1 MYAALCLGVADYFKK
16 TSHTEAVIGLS
27 GGIDSTLVACIAV
40 DALGA
45 EHVHGISMPS
55 KYSSDHSVSDAKKLA
70 ENLGIDYRILPIQ
83 DAVDG
88 LEKALYPHFLGLE
101 SDVAEENLQARI
113 RGNLLISLSNK
124 FGWMLLSTGNKTE
137 LALGYCTLYG
147 DMSGGLAVISDL
159 SKADVYALSNW
170 INEQTPGRIPA
181 SCVTKP
187 PSAELALDQVDPF
200 DYYIVS
206 PLVDAIVE
214 DRKSP
219 AELIK
224 NGADPGL
231 VDDLYQRIRLHE
243 YKRRQAAPG
252 LRVSAKAFGV
262 GRRIPIVNHYK
273 GK

>member
-1 MYAALCLGVADYFKK
+1 
-16 TSHTEAVIGLS
+16 
-27 GGIDSTLVACIAV
+27 
-40 DALGA
+40 
-45 EHVHGISMPS
+45 
-55 KYSSDHSVSDAKKLA
+55 
-70 ENLGIDYRILPIQ
+70 
-83 DAVDG
+83 
-88 LEKALYPHFLGLE
+88 
-101 SDVAEENLQARI
+101 
-113 RGNLLISLSNK
+113 
-124 FGWMLLSTGNKTE
+124 
-137 LALGYCTLYG
+137 
-147 DMSGGLAVISDL
+147 
-159 SKADVYALSNW
+159 
-170 INEQTPGRIPA
+170 
-181 SCVTKP
+181 
-187 PSAELALDQVDPF
+187 VDPF

-273 GK
+273 GKQHP